1 VLASV
6 VVEWNHAP
14 VLTAGA
20 EEEEEEDDMDMRR
33 VKDPRFFVFF
43 PYLLLLLV
51 SFPVLAA
58 DQKSAAATKQ
68 PAKSSR
74 VAANKP
80 AKGKTAPPPLFDLSE
95 EAAQTSFDA
104 FTIDW
109 MKKLS
114 NTEEFHR
121 TQDMKVSQSP
131 EGFAAEYVG
140 YFPHRYIIVK
150 KTDSK
155 ETPFVGILTYFE
167 KTLRCIGKT
176 KEEAIK
182 GPFQPSDSQQV
193 SEIFRFTK
201 GKWVY

>member
-1 VLASV
+1 
-6 VVEWNHAP
+6 VEWNCASI
-14 VLTAGA
+14 LTAGA
-20 EEEEEEDDMDMRR
+20 EEEEDDMYMARA
-33 VKDPRFFVFF
+33 KDPRFCVPFH
-43 PYLLLLLV
+43 YLLLLLI
-51 SFPVLAA
+51 SSPILAA
-58 DQKSAAATKQ
+58 DQNSVPATK
-68 PAKSSR
+68 PSAKASR

-80 AKGKTAPPPLFDLSE
+80 AKGKTAPPPLVDLNE

-104 FTIDW
+104 FTIAW

-114 NTEEFHR
+114 EAEEFHR
-121 TQDMKVSQSP
+121 TEKVKVSQSS

-167 KTLRCIGKT
+167 KTLRCVGKT
-176 KEEAIK
+176 KEEALK
-182 GPFQPSDSQQV
+182 GPFQETDSQQV

-201 GKWVY
+201 GKWIY